1 MKILRIDHK
10 TGEITCIPENMDD
23 LWHLEKITDKNDI
36 AYGTTDRKIKPT
48 KEGEKT
54 VRQKIFVELSIEDV
68 HFTEYSENL
77 KINGLIIGGHPEEF
91 IELKSHQS
99 IEIKIG
105 DKFKIKKSEIKQWQI
120 NRLKK
125 AENESASAKMLVVLL
140 DDEEAEMAFV
150 NQFSIN
156 KKATIKEKRKGK
168 RFETEKSDYF
178 DQILDKV
185 KMLEAK
191 KILLAGPGFTK
202 ENLKKF
208 IDDKKIK
215 GFPQIM
221 LESVSSIGEAGY
233 RELISQGKLS
243 GIEKQLQLTK
253 ESKTIEEFLLALS
266 KGKAEYGPDKVLEA
280 INLGAIGKLIMSE
293 TYLMQ
298 NRKNAEQILDLA
310 ESVKC
315 ESEIISSKNPQEKNI
330 NGFGGVVAIL
340 RYKLE

>member
-1 MKILRIDHK
+1 MKIIKIDKK
-10 TGEITCIPENMDD
+10 TGEIICMPENMDD
-23 LWHLEKITDKNDI
+23 LWHLEKITDKGDT
-36 AYGTTDRKIKPT
+36 AYGMTDRKIKPT

-54 VRQKIFVELSIEDV
+54 VREKIFVELNIEDA

-77 KINGLIIGGHPEEF
+77 KINGTITGGHPEEF
-91 IELKSHQS
+91 IQLKSHQS
-99 IEIKIG
+99 LEIRIG
-105 DKFKIKKSEIKQWQI
+105 EKFKIKKPQIKQWQI
-120 NRLKK
+120 DRLKK

-140 DDEEAEMAFV
+140 DDEEAELAFI

-156 KKATIKEKRKGK
+156 KKALIKEKRKGK

-178 DQILDKV
+178 DQIFEKI
-185 KMLEAK
+185 KALEPK

-202 ENLKKF
+202 DNLKKF

-215 GFPQIM
+215 GFAQIM
-221 LESVSSIGEAGY
+221 TETASSTGDAGF

-243 GIEKQLQLTK
+243 GIEKQLQLSK

-266 KGKAEYGPDKVLEA
+266 KGKAEYGYEKVLEA
-280 INLGAIGKLIMSE
+280 INTGAAGKLILSE

-298 NRKNAEQILDLA
+298 NRKEAEEILDSA
-310 ESVKC
+310 ENTKC

-330 NGFGGVVAIL
+330 TGFGGVVAIL
-340 RYKLE
+340 RYKL